1 MDDVDVANDI
11 SAEIVGNLDFDT
23 AIGLMADDP
32 AQQKFFAVIF
42 VKLNQTDVAHGADS
56 SLEKAK
62 HGSRV
67 RCGLQAFTEGT
78 IGKALS

>member
-1 MDDVDVANDI
+1 
-11 SAEIVGNLDFDT
+11 
-23 AIGLMADDP
+23 MADDP

-78 IGKALS
+78 IGKALG